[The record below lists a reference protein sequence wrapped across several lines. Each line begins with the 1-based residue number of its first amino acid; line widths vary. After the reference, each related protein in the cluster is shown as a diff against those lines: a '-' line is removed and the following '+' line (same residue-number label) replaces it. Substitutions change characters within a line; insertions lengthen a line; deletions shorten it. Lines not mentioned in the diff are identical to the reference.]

1 MTWNTTLKRSTPLR
15 ARGAISRRSQPIK
28 SKGMKGSSVSTA
40 QKEFHGQLASRI
52 GCVACRMDGIFND
65 YVSIHH
71 IDGRTKPDAHWKV
84 LPLCRSHHQDDGL
97 AIAVHPHKAMFETR
111 YGKQIELLVWC
122 IEQLQL
128 QGASVNDQALAV
140 VGMEDFNRNEDK
152 SQVVVSYA
160 EIVAAE
166 TFLELGPAA
175 RSDDSAIENAEPT

>member
-28 SKGMKGSSVSTA
+28 SKGMKGTSVSVA
-40 QKEFHGQLASRI
+40 QKAFHDQLVSGI
-52 GCVACRMDGIFND
+52 GCVACRMDNIFND

-84 LPLCRSHHQDDGL
+84 LPLCASHHQDDGL

-111 YGKQIELLVWC
+111 YGKQMDLLVWC

-128 QGASVNDQALAV
+128 QGAEVATAALNAAGFFQKEKCPDAV
-140 VGMEDFNRNEDK
+140 VSSTKSAFSKVFSKKGSELRSEDPVI
-152 SQVVVSYA
+152 Q
-160 EIVAAE
+160 
-166 TFLELGPAA
+166 
-175 RSDDSAIENAEPT
+175 NAEPA

>member
-15 ARGAISRRSQPIK
+15 ARGAIARRSQPMK

-40 QKEFHGQLASRI
+40 QKAFHDQLASRI

-84 LPLCRSHHQDDGL
+84 LPLCGSHHQDDGH
-97 AIAVHPHKAMFETR
+97 AIAVHPRKAVFETR
-111 YGKQIELLVWC
+111 YGKQKDLLVWC

-128 QGASVNDQALAV
+128 QGATVSDGALV
-140 VGMEDFNRNEDK
+140 VAGMLE
-152 SQVVVSYA
+152 
-160 EIVAAE
+160 AA
-166 TFLELGPAA
+166 
-175 RSDDSAIENAEPT
+175 